1 MSVGEAMADTRRRE
15 QLGERERRMRARNR
29 ALAAV
34 LFGLVVLFF
43 LIAVVRMGGS

>member
-1 MSVGEAMADTRRRE
+1 MSVIAAGMN
-15 QLGERERRMRARNR
+15 ERERRIRARNR

-43 LIAVVRMGGS
+43 VIAIVRMSGG